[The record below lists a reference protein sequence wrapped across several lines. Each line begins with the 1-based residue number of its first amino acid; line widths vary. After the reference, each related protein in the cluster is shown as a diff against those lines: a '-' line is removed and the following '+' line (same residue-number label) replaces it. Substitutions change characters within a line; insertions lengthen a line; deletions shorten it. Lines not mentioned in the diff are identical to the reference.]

1 MNIPGFGFLRYG
13 FSVGS
18 LQLAIHK
25 PVEPRLSERRRNE
38 IYPLEKPESPNGDY
52 VRSFRVKIILL
63 MDIGIIMKLLFYDI
77 ATTFSPFNRT
87 ILFL

>member
-25 PVEPRLSERRRNE
+25 PVEPRLSKENKKKPRNSIYFSEQRIVIDAQIGER
-38 IYPLEKPESPNGDY
+38 P
-52 VRSFRVKIILL
+52 
-63 MDIGIIMKLLFYDI
+63 
-77 ATTFSPFNRT
+77 
-87 ILFL
+87 